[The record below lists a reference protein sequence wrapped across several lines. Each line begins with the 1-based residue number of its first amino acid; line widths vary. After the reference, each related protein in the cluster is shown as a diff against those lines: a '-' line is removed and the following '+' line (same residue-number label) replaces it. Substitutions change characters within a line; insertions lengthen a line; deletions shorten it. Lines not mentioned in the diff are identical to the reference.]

1 MLGAMKM
8 NSVRAHKRFHIIWT
22 IILITLIALLFLFPL
37 VWMIVS
43 SMKPESQI
51 YSNINNYKAF
61 LPSRNISD
69 WGKAYVG
76 VFSRFPV
83 LRYILNS
90 VFYASCVTI
99 GSIIVNALAGYG
111 FAKFKFTGRKLLFGL
126 LIALL
131 VVPGT
136 TLLIQQFQVAKLIG
150 ILNTPLAVILPG
162 ISSPFYIYMFRN
174 AFAAIPDSITEAA
187 ELDGA
192 SNIRIFWKI
201 LLPMTLPTVATV
213 GTLSFIGSWNDY
225 VWPLMA
231 LTDSNMFQLQVAITN
246 INSTNPVYMNQVM
259 AILTISTI
267 PLVLVYIF
275 FQKYLT
281 QGMGSVGNGDK

>member
-1 MLGAMKM
+1 M
-8 NSVRAHKRFHIIWT
+8 HKFMTRRRFYVIWT
-22 IILITLIALLFLFPL
+22 TVLITILALFFLFPL
-37 VWMIVS
+37 IWMIVS

-51 YSNINNYKAF
+51 YSNISNFKAF
-61 LPSRNISD
+61 LPSKNISD
-69 WGKAYVG
+69 WGKAYAG
-76 VFSRFPV
+76 IFQRFPIM
-83 LRYILNS
+83 RYILNS
-90 VFYASCVTI
+90 VFYATSVTV
-99 GSIIVNALAGYG
+99 GSIVVNALAGYG
-111 FAKFKFTGRKLLFGL
+111 FAKFNFTGRKLLFGL

-131 VVPGT
+131 VIPGT
-136 TLLIQQFQVAKLIG
+136 TLLIQQFQVAKTIG

-162 ISSPFYIYMFRN
+162 MSSPFYIYMFRN
-174 AFAAIPDSITEAA
+174 AFAAIPDSVTEAA

-192 SNIRIFWKI
+192 SNLRIFWNI

-225 VWPLMA
+225 VWPLMV
-231 LTDSNMFQLQVAITN
+231 LTNSDQFPLQVAITN

-259 AILTISTI
+259 AILTISTV

-281 QGMGSVGNGDK
+281 QGMGSAGNGDK

>member
-1 MLGAMKM
+1 M
-8 NSVRAHKRFHIIWT
+8 HKFMTRKKFHVIWT
-22 IILITLIALLFLFPL
+22 TVLITILALFFLFPL
-37 VWMIVS
+37 IWMIVS

-51 YSNINNYKAF
+51 YSNISNFKAF
-61 LPSRNISD
+61 LPSNNISD
-69 WGKAYVG
+69 WGKAYAG
-76 VFSRFPV
+76 IFQRFPIM
-83 LRYILNS
+83 RYILNS
-90 VFYASCVTI
+90 VFYATSVTV
-99 GSIIVNALAGYG
+99 GSIVVNALAGYG
-111 FAKFKFTGRKLLFGL
+111 FAKFNFTGRKLLFGL

-131 VVPGT
+131 VIPGT
-136 TLLIQQFQVAKLIG
+136 TLLIQQFQVAKTIG

-162 ISSPFYIYMFRN
+162 MSSPFYIYMFRN
-174 AFAAIPDSITEAA
+174 AFAAIPDSVTEAA

-192 SNIRIFWKI
+192 SNLRIFWNI

-225 VWPLMA
+225 VWPLMV
-231 LTDSNMFQLQVAITN
+231 LTNSNQFPLQVAIAN

-259 AILTISTI
+259 AILTISTV

-281 QGMGSVGNGDK
+281 QGMGSAGNGDK

>member
-1 MLGAMKM
+1 M
-8 NSVRAHKRFHIIWT
+8 VI
-22 IILITLIALLFLFPL
+22 
-37 VWMIVS
+37 
-43 SMKPESQI
+43 
-51 YSNINNYKAF
+51 
-61 LPSRNISD
+61 
-69 WGKAYVG
+69 
-76 VFSRFPV
+76 
-83 LRYILNS
+83 
-90 VFYASCVTI
+90 
-99 GSIIVNALAGYG
+99 
-111 FAKFKFTGRKLLFGL
+111 
-126 LIALL
+126 
-131 VVPGT
+131 PGT
-136 TLLIQQFQVAKLIG
+136 TLLIQQFQIAKTIG

-162 ISSPFYIYMFRN
+162 MSSPFYIYMFRN

-192 SNIRIFWKI
+192 SNLRIFWNI

-225 VWPLMA
+225 VWPLMV
-231 LTDSNMFQLQVAITN
+231 LTNTDQFPLQVAITN

-259 AILTISTI
+259 AILTISTV

>member
-1 MLGAMKM
+1 M
-8 NSVRAHKRFHIIWT
+8 HKFMTRKKFHVIWT
-22 IILITLIALLFLFPL
+22 TVLITILALFFLFPL
-37 VWMIVS
+37 IWMIVS

-51 YSNINNYKAF
+51 YSNISNFKTF
-61 LPSRNISD
+61 LPSKNISD
-69 WGKAYVG
+69 WGKAYAG
-76 VFSRFPV
+76 IFQRFPIM
-83 LRYILNS
+83 RYILNS
-90 VFYASCVTI
+90 VFYATSVTV
-99 GSIIVNALAGYG
+99 GSIVVNALAGYG
-111 FAKFKFTGRKLLFGL
+111 FAKFNFTGRKLLFGL

-131 VVPGT
+131 VIPGT
-136 TLLIQQFQVAKLIG
+136 TLLIQQFQVAKTIG

-162 ISSPFYIYMFRN
+162 MSSPFYIYMFRN
-174 AFAAIPDSITEAA
+174 AFAAIPDSVTEAA

-192 SNIRIFWKI
+192 SNLRIFWNI

-225 VWPLMA
+225 VWPLMV
-231 LTDSNMFQLQVAITN
+231 LTNSDQFPLQVAITN

-259 AILTISTI
+259 AILTISTV

-281 QGMGSVGNGDK
+281 QGMGSAGNGDK

>member
-1 MLGAMKM
+1 MTH
-8 NSVRAHKRFHIIWT
+8 RRFHTIWT
-22 IILITLIALLFLFPL
+22 TVLITILALFFLFPL

-51 YSNINNYKAF
+51 YANISNLKAF
-61 LPSRNISD
+61 LPSKNIGD
-69 WGKAYVG
+69 WGSAYASI
-76 VFSRFPV
+76 FHRFPV
-83 LRYILNS
+83 MRYIFNS
-90 VFYASCVTI
+90 VFYAASVTI
-99 GSIIVNALAGYG
+99 GSIVVNALAGYG
-111 FAKFKFTGRKLLFGL
+111 FAKFNFTGRKLLFGL

-131 VVPGT
+131 VIPG
-136 TLLIQQFQVAKLIG
+136 KSIG
-150 ILNTPLAVILPG
+150 ILNTSLAVILPG

-192 SNIRIFWKI
+192 SNFRTFWNI

-225 VWPLMA
+225 VWPLMV
-231 LTDSNMFQLQVAITN
+231 LTNSDQFPLQVAVTN

-259 AILTISTI
+259 AILTISTV
-267 PLVLVYIF
+267 PLILVYIF

-281 QGMGSVGNGDK
+281 QGMGSAGNGDK

>member
-1 MLGAMKM
+1 M
-8 NSVRAHKRFHIIWT
+8 HKFITHRRFHTIWT
-22 IILITLIALLFLFPL
+22 TVLITILALFFLFPL

-51 YSNINNYKAF
+51 YANISNLKAF
-61 LPSRNISD
+61 LPSKNIGD
-69 WGKAYVG
+69 WGSAYASI
-76 VFSRFPV
+76 FHRFPV
-83 LRYILNS
+83 MRYIFNS
-90 VFYASCVTI
+90 VFYAVSVTI
-99 GSIIVNALAGYG
+99 GSIVVNALAGYG
-111 FAKFKFTGRKLLFGL
+111 FAKFNFTGRKLLFGL

-131 VVPGT
+131 VIPGA
-136 TLLIQQFQVAKLIG
+136 TLLIQQFQIAKSIG
-150 ILNTPLAVILPG
+150 ILNTSLAVILPG

-192 SNIRIFWKI
+192 SNFRIFWNI

-225 VWPLMA
+225 VWPLMV
-231 LTDSNMFQLQVAITN
+231 LTNSDQFPLQVAVTN

-259 AILTISTI
+259 AILTISTV
-267 PLVLVYIF
+267 PLILVYIF

-281 QGMGSVGNGDK
+281 QGMGSAGNGDK

>member
-1 MLGAMKM
+1 MTRK
-8 NSVRAHKRFHIIWT
+8 KFHVIWT
-22 IILITLIALLFLFPL
+22 TVLITILALFFLFPL
-37 VWMIVS
+37 IWMIVS

-51 YSNINNYKAF
+51 YSNISNFKAF
-61 LPSRNISD
+61 LPSKNISD
-69 WGKAYVG
+69 WGKAYAG
-76 VFSRFPV
+76 IFQRFPIM
-83 LRYILNS
+83 RYILNS
-90 VFYASCVTI
+90 VFYATSVTV
-99 GSIIVNALAGYG
+99 GSIVVNALAGYG
-111 FAKFKFTGRKLLFGL
+111 FAKFNFTGRKLLFGL

-131 VVPGT
+131 VIPGT
-136 TLLIQQFQVAKLIG
+136 TLLIQQFQVAKTIG
-150 ILNTPLAVILPG
+150 ILNTPLAVILPAM
-162 ISSPFYIYMFRN
+162 SSPFYIYMFRN
-174 AFAAIPDSITEAA
+174 AFAAIPDSVTEAA

-192 SNIRIFWKI
+192 SNLRIFWNI

-225 VWPLMA
+225 VWPLMV
-231 LTDSNMFQLQVAITN
+231 LTNSDQFPLQVAITN

-281 QGMGSVGNGDK
+281 QGMGSAGNGDK

>member
-1 MLGAMKM
+1 MTRK
-8 NSVRAHKRFHIIWT
+8 KFHIIWT
-22 IILITLIALLFLFPL
+22 TVLITILALFFLFPL
-37 VWMIVS
+37 IWMIVS

-51 YSNINNYKAF
+51 YSNISNFKAF
-61 LPSRNISD
+61 LPSKNISD
-69 WGKAYVG
+69 WGKAYAG
-76 VFSRFPV
+76 IFQRFPIM
-83 LRYILNS
+83 RYILNS
-90 VFYASCVTI
+90 VFYATSVTV
-99 GSIIVNALAGYG
+99 GSIVVNALAGYG
-111 FAKFKFTGRKLLFGL
+111 FAKFNFTGRKLLFGL

-131 VVPGT
+131 VIPGT
-136 TLLIQQFQVAKLIG
+136 TLLIQQFQVAKTIG

-162 ISSPFYIYMFRN
+162 MSSPFYIYMFRN
-174 AFAAIPDSITEAA
+174 AFAAIPDSVTEAA

-192 SNIRIFWKI
+192 SNLRIFWNI

-225 VWPLMA
+225 VWPLMV
-231 LTDSNMFQLQVAITN
+231 LTNSDQFPLQVAITN

-259 AILTISTI
+259 AILTISTV

-281 QGMGSVGNGDK
+281 QGMGSAGNGDK

>member
-1 MLGAMKM
+1 M
-8 NSVRAHKRFHIIWT
+8 HKFMTRRRFHTIWT
-22 IILITLIALLFLFPL
+22 TVLITILALFFLFPL

-51 YSNINNYKAF
+51 YANISNLKAF
-61 LPSRNISD
+61 LPSKNIGD
-69 WGKAYVG
+69 WGSAYASI
-76 VFSRFPV
+76 FHRFPV
-83 LRYILNS
+83 MRYIFNS
-90 VFYASCVTI
+90 VFYAASVTI
-99 GSIIVNALAGYG
+99 GSIVVNALAGYG
-111 FAKFKFTGRKLLFGL
+111 FAKFNFTGRKLLFGL

-131 VVPGT
+131 VIPGT
-136 TLLIQQFQVAKLIG
+136 TLLIQQFQIAKSIG
-150 ILNTPLAVILPG
+150 ILNTALAVILPG

-192 SNIRIFWKI
+192 SNFRIFWNI

-225 VWPLMA
+225 VWPLMV
-231 LTDSNMFQLQVAITN
+231 LTNSDQFPLQVAITN
-246 INSTNPVYMNQVM
+246 INNTNPVYMNQVM
-259 AILTISTI
+259 AILTISTV
-267 PLVLVYIF
+267 PLILVYIF

-281 QGMGSVGNGDK
+281 QGMGSAGNGDK

>member
-1 MLGAMKM
+1 M
-8 NSVRAHKRFHIIWT
+8 NKFMTRKKFHIIWT
-22 IILITLIALLFLFPL
+22 TVLITILALFFLFPL
-37 VWMIVS
+37 IWMIVS

-51 YSNINNYKAF
+51 YSNISNFKAF
-61 LPSRNISD
+61 LPSKNISD
-69 WGKAYVG
+69 WGKAYAG
-76 VFSRFPV
+76 IFQRFPIM
-83 LRYILNS
+83 RYILNS
-90 VFYASCVTI
+90 VFYATSVTV
-99 GSIIVNALAGYG
+99 GSIVVNALAGYG
-111 FAKFKFTGRKLLFGL
+111 FAKFNFTGRKLLFGL

-131 VVPGT
+131 VIPGT
-136 TLLIQQFQVAKLIG
+136 TLLIQQFQIAKTIG

-192 SNIRIFWKI
+192 SNLRIFWNI

-225 VWPLMA
+225 VWPLMV
-231 LTDSNMFQLQVAITN
+231 LTNSDQFPLQVAITN

-259 AILTISTI
+259 AILTISTV

-281 QGMGSVGNGDK
+281 QGMGSAGNGDK

>member
-1 MLGAMKM
+1 MTRK
-8 NSVRAHKRFHIIWT
+8 KFHVIWT
-22 IILITLIALLFLFPL
+22 TVLITILALFFLFPL
-37 VWMIVS
+37 IWMIVS

-51 YSNINNYKAF
+51 YSNISNFKAF
-61 LPSRNISD
+61 LPSKNISD
-69 WGKAYVG
+69 WGKAYAG
-76 VFSRFPV
+76 IFQRFPIM
-83 LRYILNS
+83 RYILNS
-90 VFYASCVTI
+90 VFYATSVTV
-99 GSIIVNALAGYG
+99 GSIVVNALAGYG
-111 FAKFKFTGRKLLFGL
+111 FAKFNFTGRKLLFGL

-131 VVPGT
+131 VIPGT
-136 TLLIQQFQVAKLIG
+136 TLLIQQFQIAKTIG

-162 ISSPFYIYMFRN
+162 MSSPFYIYMFRN

-192 SNIRIFWKI
+192 SNLRIFWNI

-225 VWPLMA
+225 VWPLMV
-231 LTDSNMFQLQVAITN
+231 LTNSDQFPLQVAITN

-259 AILTISTI
+259 AILTISTV

-281 QGMGSVGNGDK
+281 QGMGSAGNGDK

>member
-1 MLGAMKM
+1 MRKFMTRK
-8 NSVRAHKRFHIIWT
+8 KFHVIWT
-22 IILITLIALLFLFPL
+22 TVLITILALFFLFPL
-37 VWMIVS
+37 IWMIVS

-51 YSNINNYKAF
+51 YSNISNFKAF
-61 LPSRNISD
+61 LPSKNISD

-76 VFSRFPV
+76 IFQRFPIM
-83 LRYILNS
+83 RYILNS
-90 VFYASCVTI
+90 VFYATSVTV
-99 GSIIVNALAGYG
+99 GSIVVNALAGYG
-111 FAKFKFTGRKLLFGL
+111 FAKFNFTGRKLLFGL

-131 VVPGT
+131 VIPGT
-136 TLLIQQFQVAKLIG
+136 TLLIQQFQVAKTIG

-162 ISSPFYIYMFRN
+162 MSSPFYIYMFRN
-174 AFAAIPDSITEAA
+174 AFAAIPDSVTEAA

-192 SNIRIFWKI
+192 SNLRIFWNI

-225 VWPLMA
+225 VWPLMV
-231 LTDSNMFQLQVAITN
+231 LTNSNQFPLQVAITN

-259 AILTISTI
+259 AILTISTV

-281 QGMGSVGNGDK
+281 QGMGSAGNGDK

>member
-1 MLGAMKM
+1 MT
-8 NSVRAHKRFHIIWT
+8 RRRFHTIWT
-22 IILITLIALLFLFPL
+22 TVLITILALFFLFPL

-51 YSNINNYKAF
+51 YANISNLKAF
-61 LPSRNISD
+61 LPSKNIGD
-69 WGKAYVG
+69 WGSAYASI
-76 VFSRFPV
+76 FHRFPV
-83 LRYILNS
+83 MRYIFNS
-90 VFYASCVTI
+90 VFYAASVTI
-99 GSIIVNALAGYG
+99 GSIVVNALAGYG
-111 FAKFKFTGRKLLFGL
+111 FAKFNFTGRKLLFGL

-131 VVPGT
+131 VIPGT
-136 TLLIQQFQVAKLIG
+136 TLLIQQFQIAKSIG
-150 ILNTPLAVILPG
+150 ILNTALAVILPG

-192 SNIRIFWKI
+192 SNFRIFWNI

-225 VWPLMA
+225 VWPLMV
-231 LTDSNMFQLQVAITN
+231 LTNSDQFPLQVAITN
-246 INSTNPVYMNQVM
+246 INNTNPVYMNQVM
-259 AILTISTI
+259 AILTISTV
-267 PLVLVYIF
+267 PLILVYIF

-281 QGMGSVGNGDK
+281 QGMGSAGNGDK

>member
-1 MLGAMKM
+1 M
-8 NSVRAHKRFHIIWT
+8 NKFMTRKKFHVIWT
-22 IILITLIALLFLFPL
+22 TVLITILALFFLFPL
-37 VWMIVS
+37 IWMIVS

-51 YSNINNYKAF
+51 YSNISNFKAF
-61 LPSRNISD
+61 LPSKNISD
-69 WGKAYVG
+69 WGKAYAG
-76 VFSRFPV
+76 IFKRFPIM
-83 LRYILNS
+83 RYILNS
-90 VFYASCVTI
+90 VFYATSVTV
-99 GSIIVNALAGYG
+99 GSIVVNALAGYG
-111 FAKFKFTGRKLLFGL
+111 FAKFNFTGRKLLFGL

-131 VVPGT
+131 VIPGT
-136 TLLIQQFQVAKLIG
+136 TLLIQQFQVAKTIG

-162 ISSPFYIYMFRN
+162 MSSPFYIYMFRN
-174 AFAAIPDSITEAA
+174 AFAAIPDSVTEAA

-192 SNIRIFWKI
+192 SNLKIFWNI

-225 VWPLMA
+225 VWPLMV
-231 LTDSNMFQLQVAITN
+231 LTNSDQFPLQVAITN

-259 AILTISTI
+259 AILTISTV

-281 QGMGSVGNGDK
+281 QGMGSAGNGDK

>member
-1 MLGAMKM
+1 MTRK
-8 NSVRAHKRFHIIWT
+8 KFHVIWT
-22 IILITLIALLFLFPL
+22 TVLITILALFFLFPL
-37 VWMIVS
+37 IWMIVS

-51 YSNINNYKAF
+51 YSNISNFKAF
-61 LPSRNISD
+61 LPSKNISD
-69 WGKAYVG
+69 WGKAYAG
-76 VFSRFPV
+76 IFQRFPIM
-83 LRYILNS
+83 RYILNS
-90 VFYASCVTI
+90 VFYATSVTV
-99 GSIIVNALAGYG
+99 GSIVVNALAGYG
-111 FAKFKFTGRKLLFGL
+111 FAKFNFTGRKLLFGL

-131 VVPGT
+131 VIPGT
-136 TLLIQQFQVAKLIG
+136 TLLIQQFQVAKTIG

-162 ISSPFYIYMFRN
+162 MSSPFYIYMFRN
-174 AFAAIPDSITEAA
+174 AFAAIPDSVTEAA

-192 SNIRIFWKI
+192 SNLRIFWNI

-225 VWPLMA
+225 VWPLMV
-231 LTDSNMFQLQVAITN
+231 LTNSDQFPLQVAITN

-259 AILTISTI
+259 AILTISTV

-281 QGMGSVGNGDK
+281 QGMGSAGNGDI

>member
-1 MLGAMKM
+1 M
-8 NSVRAHKRFHIIWT
+8 HKFMTRKKFHVIWT
-22 IILITLIALLFLFPL
+22 TVLITILALFFLFPL
-37 VWMIVS
+37 IWMIVS

-51 YSNINNYKAF
+51 YSNISNFKAF
-61 LPSRNISD
+61 LPSKNISD
-69 WGKAYVG
+69 WGKAYAG
-76 VFSRFPV
+76 IFQRFPIM
-83 LRYILNS
+83 RYILNS
-90 VFYASCVTI
+90 VFYATSVTV
-99 GSIIVNALAGYG
+99 GSIVVNALAGYG
-111 FAKFKFTGRKLLFGL
+111 FAKFNFTGRKLLFGL

-131 VVPGT
+131 VIPGT
-136 TLLIQQFQVAKLIG
+136 TLLIQQFQVAKTIG

-162 ISSPFYIYMFRN
+162 MSSPFYIYMFRN
-174 AFAAIPDSITEAA
+174 AFAAIPDSVTEAA

-192 SNIRIFWKI
+192 SNLRIFWNI

-225 VWPLMA
+225 VWPLMV
-231 LTDSNMFQLQVAITN
+231 LTNSDQFPLQVAITN

-259 AILTISTI
+259 AILTISTV

-281 QGMGSVGNGDK
+281 QGMGSAGNGDI

>member
-1 MLGAMKM
+1 M
-8 NSVRAHKRFHIIWT
+8 NKFMTRKKFHVIWT
-22 IILITLIALLFLFPL
+22 TVLITILALFFLFPL
-37 VWMIVS
+37 IWMIVS

-51 YSNINNYKAF
+51 YSNISNFKAF
-61 LPSRNISD
+61 LPSKNISD
-69 WGKAYVG
+69 WGKAYAG
-76 VFSRFPV
+76 IFQRFPIM
-83 LRYILNS
+83 RYILNS
-90 VFYASCVTI
+90 VFYATSVTV
-99 GSIIVNALAGYG
+99 GSIVVNALAGYG
-111 FAKFKFTGRKLLFGL
+111 FAKFNFTGRKLLFGL

-131 VVPGT
+131 VIPGT
-136 TLLIQQFQVAKLIG
+136 TLLIQQFQVAKTIG

-162 ISSPFYIYMFRN
+162 MSSPFYIYMFRN
-174 AFAAIPDSITEAA
+174 AFAAIPDSVTEAA

-192 SNIRIFWKI
+192 SNLRIFWNI

-225 VWPLMA
+225 VWPLMV
-231 LTDSNMFQLQVAITN
+231 LTNSDQFPLQVAITN

-259 AILTISTI
+259 AILTISTV

-281 QGMGSVGNGDK
+281 QGMGSAGNGDK

>member
-1 MLGAMKM
+1 MT
-8 NSVRAHKRFHIIWT
+8 RRRFHIIWT
-22 IILITLIALLFLFPL
+22 TVLITILALFFLFPL
-37 VWMIVS
+37 IWMIVS

-51 YSNINNYKAF
+51 YSNISNFKAF
-61 LPSRNISD
+61 LPSKNISD
-69 WGKAYVG
+69 WGKAYAG
-76 VFSRFPV
+76 IFQRFPIM
-83 LRYILNS
+83 RYILNS
-90 VFYASCVTI
+90 VFYATSVTV
-99 GSIIVNALAGYG
+99 GSIVVNALAGYG
-111 FAKFKFTGRKLLFGL
+111 FAKFNFTGRKLLFGL

-131 VVPGT
+131 VIPGT
-136 TLLIQQFQVAKLIG
+136 TLLIQQFQVAKTIG

-162 ISSPFYIYMFRN
+162 MSSPFYIYMFRN
-174 AFAAIPDSITEAA
+174 AFAAIPDSVTEAA

-192 SNIRIFWKI
+192 SNLRIFWNI

-225 VWPLMA
+225 VWPLMV
-231 LTDSNMFQLQVAITN
+231 LTNSDQFPLQVAITN

-259 AILTISTI
+259 AILTISTV

-281 QGMGSVGNGDK
+281 QGMGSAGNGDK

>member
-1 MLGAMKM
+1 MTRK
-8 NSVRAHKRFHIIWT
+8 KFHVIWT
-22 IILITLIALLFLFPL
+22 TVLITILALFFLFPL
-37 VWMIVS
+37 IWMIVS

-51 YSNINNYKAF
+51 YSNISNFKAF
-61 LPSRNISD
+61 LPSKNISD
-69 WGKAYVG
+69 WGKAYAG
-76 VFSRFPV
+76 IFQRFPIM
-83 LRYILNS
+83 RYILNS
-90 VFYASCVTI
+90 VFYATSVTV
-99 GSIIVNALAGYG
+99 GSIVVNALAGYG
-111 FAKFKFTGRKLLFGL
+111 FAKFNFTGRKLLFGL

-131 VVPGT
+131 VIPGT
-136 TLLIQQFQVAKLIG
+136 TLLIQQFQVAKTIG

-162 ISSPFYIYMFRN
+162 MSSPFYIYMFRN

-192 SNIRIFWKI
+192 SNLRIFWNI

-225 VWPLMA
+225 VWPLMV
-231 LTDSNMFQLQVAITN
+231 LTNSDQFPLQVAITN

-259 AILTISTI
+259 AILTISTV

-281 QGMGSVGNGDK
+281 QGMGSAGNGDK

>member
-1 MLGAMKM
+1 MTRK
-8 NSVRAHKRFHIIWT
+8 KFHIIWT
-22 IILITLIALLFLFPL
+22 TVLITILALFFLFPL
-37 VWMIVS
+37 IWMIVS

-51 YSNINNYKAF
+51 YSNISNFKAF
-61 LPSRNISD
+61 LPSKNISD
-69 WGKAYVG
+69 WGKAYAG
-76 VFSRFPV
+76 IFQRFPIM
-83 LRYILNS
+83 RYILNS
-90 VFYASCVTI
+90 VFYATSVTV
-99 GSIIVNALAGYG
+99 GSIVVNALAGYG
-111 FAKFKFTGRKLLFGL
+111 FAKFNFTGRKLLFGL

-131 VVPGT
+131 VIPGT
-136 TLLIQQFQVAKLIG
+136 TLLIQQFQIAKTIG

-162 ISSPFYIYMFRN
+162 MSSPFYIYMFRN

-192 SNIRIFWKI
+192 SNLRIFWNI

-225 VWPLMA
+225 VWPLMV
-231 LTDSNMFQLQVAITN
+231 LTNSDQFPLQVAITN

-259 AILTISTI
+259 AILTISTV

-281 QGMGSVGNGDK
+281 QGMGSAGNGDK

>member
-1 MLGAMKM
+1 M
-8 NSVRAHKRFHIIWT
+8 SRKRFHIIWT
-22 IILITLIALLFLFPL
+22 TVLITILALFFLFPL

-51 YSNINNYKAF
+51 YSNISSFKAF
-61 LPSRNISD
+61 LPSSNVSD
-69 WGKAYVG
+69 WGKAYVSI
-76 VFSRFPV
+76 FHRFPV
-83 LRYILNS
+83 MRYIFNS
-90 VFYASCVTI
+90 VFYATSVTV

-111 FAKFKFTGRKLLFGL
+111 FAKFNFTGRKLVFGL

-131 VVPGT
+131 VIPGT
-136 TLLIQQFQVAKLIG
+136 TLLIQQFQIAKTIG
-150 ILNTPLAVILPG
+150 ILNSPLAVILPG

-174 AFAAIPDSITEAA
+174 AFKAIPDSITEAA

-192 SNIRIFWKI
+192 NNLRIFWNI

-225 VWPLMA
+225 VWPLMV
-231 LTDSNMFQLQVAITN
+231 LTNSDQFPLQVAITN

-259 AILTISTI
+259 AILTISTV

-281 QGMGSVGNGDK
+281 QGMGSAGNGDK

>member
-1 MLGAMKM
+1 M
-8 NSVRAHKRFHIIWT
+8 NKFMTRKKFHVIWT
-22 IILITLIALLFLFPL
+22 TVLITILALFFLFPL
-37 VWMIVS
+37 IWMIVS

-51 YSNINNYKAF
+51 YSNISNFKAF
-61 LPSRNISD
+61 LPSKNISD
-69 WGKAYVG
+69 WGKAYAG
-76 VFSRFPV
+76 IFQRFPIM
-83 LRYILNS
+83 RYILNS
-90 VFYASCVTI
+90 VFYATSVTV
-99 GSIIVNALAGYG
+99 GSIVVNALAGYG
-111 FAKFKFTGRKLLFGL
+111 FAKFNFTGRKLLFGL

-131 VVPGT
+131 VIPGT
-136 TLLIQQFQVAKLIG
+136 TLLIQQFQVAKTIG

-174 AFAAIPDSITEAA
+174 AFAAIPDSVTEAA

-192 SNIRIFWKI
+192 SNLRIFWNI

-225 VWPLMA
+225 VWPLMV
-231 LTDSNMFQLQVAITN
+231 LTNSDQFPLQVAITN

-259 AILTISTI
+259 AILTISTV

-281 QGMGSVGNGDK
+281 QGMGSAGNGDK

>member
-1 MLGAMKM
+1 MTRK
-8 NSVRAHKRFHIIWT
+8 KFHIIWT
-22 IILITLIALLFLFPL
+22 TVLITILALFFLFPL
-37 VWMIVS
+37 IWMIVS

-51 YSNINNYKAF
+51 YSNISNFKAF
-61 LPSRNISD
+61 LPSKNISD
-69 WGKAYVG
+69 WGKAYVSI
-76 VFSRFPV
+76 FHRFPV
-83 LRYILNS
+83 MRYILNS
-90 VFYASCVTI
+90 VFYATSVTV
-99 GSIIVNALAGYG
+99 GSIVVNALAGYG
-111 FAKFKFTGRKLLFGL
+111 FAKFNFTGRKLLFGL

-131 VVPGT
+131 VIPGT
-136 TLLIQQFQVAKLIG
+136 TLLIQQFQIAKTIG

-162 ISSPFYIYMFRN
+162 MSSPFYIYMFRN
-174 AFAAIPDSITEAA
+174 AFAAIPDSVTEAA

-192 SNIRIFWKI
+192 SNLRIFWNI

-225 VWPLMA
+225 VWPLMV
-231 LTDSNMFQLQVAITN
+231 LTNSDQFPLQVAITN

-259 AILTISTI
+259 AILTISTV

-281 QGMGSVGNGDK
+281 QGMGSAGNGDK

>member
-1 MLGAMKM
+1 M
-8 NSVRAHKRFHIIWT
+8 NKFMTRKKFHVIWT
-22 IILITLIALLFLFPL
+22 TVLITILALFFLFPL
-37 VWMIVS
+37 IWMIVS

-51 YSNINNYKAF
+51 YSNISNFKAF
-61 LPSRNISD
+61 LPSKNISD
-69 WGKAYVG
+69 WGKAYAG
-76 VFSRFPV
+76 IFQRFPIMI
-83 LRYILNS
+83 YILNS
-90 VFYASCVTI
+90 VFYATSVTV
-99 GSIIVNALAGYG
+99 GSIVVNALAGYG
-111 FAKFKFTGRKLLFGL
+111 FAKFNFTGRKLLFGL

-131 VVPGT
+131 VIPGT
-136 TLLIQQFQVAKLIG
+136 TLLIQQFQVAKTIG

-162 ISSPFYIYMFRN
+162 MSSPFYIYMFRN
-174 AFAAIPDSITEAA
+174 AFAAIPDSVTEAA

-192 SNIRIFWKI
+192 SNLRIFWNI

-225 VWPLMA
+225 VWPLMV
-231 LTDSNMFQLQVAITN
+231 LTNSDQFPLQVAITN

-259 AILTISTI
+259 AILTISTV

-281 QGMGSVGNGDK
+281 QGMGSAGNGDK

>member
-1 MLGAMKM
+1 M
-8 NSVRAHKRFHIIWT
+8 WT
-22 IILITLIALLFLFPL
+22 TVLITILALFFLFPL

-51 YSNINNYKAF
+51 YANISNLKAF
-61 LPSRNISD
+61 LPSKNIGD
-69 WGKAYVG
+69 WGSAYASI
-76 VFSRFPV
+76 FHRFPV
-83 LRYILNS
+83 MRYIFNS
-90 VFYASCVTI
+90 VFYAVSVTI
-99 GSIIVNALAGYG
+99 GSIVVNALAGYG
-111 FAKFKFTGRKLLFGL
+111 FAKFNFTGRKLLFGL

-131 VVPGT
+131 VIPGA
-136 TLLIQQFQVAKLIG
+136 TLLIQQFQIAKSIG
-150 ILNTPLAVILPG
+150 ILNTSLAVILPG

-192 SNIRIFWKI
+192 SNFRIFWNI

-225 VWPLMA
+225 VWPLMV
-231 LTDSNMFQLQVAITN
+231 LTNSDQFPLQVAVTN

-259 AILTISTI
+259 AILTISTV
-267 PLVLVYIF
+267 PLILVYIF

-281 QGMGSVGNGDK
+281 QGMGSAGNGDK

>member
-1 MLGAMKM
+1 MTRK
-8 NSVRAHKRFHIIWT
+8 KFHVIWT
-22 IILITLIALLFLFPL
+22 TVLITILALFFLFPL
-37 VWMIVS
+37 IWMIVS

-51 YSNINNYKAF
+51 YSNISNFKAF
-61 LPSRNISD
+61 LPSKNISD
-69 WGKAYVG
+69 WGKAYAG
-76 VFSRFPV
+76 IFKRFPIM
-83 LRYILNS
+83 RYILNS
-90 VFYASCVTI
+90 VFYATSVTV
-99 GSIIVNALAGYG
+99 GSIVVNALAGYG
-111 FAKFKFTGRKLLFGL
+111 FAKFNFTGRKLLFGL

-131 VVPGT
+131 VIPGT
-136 TLLIQQFQVAKLIG
+136 TLLIQQFQVAKTIG

-162 ISSPFYIYMFRN
+162 MSSPFYIYMFRN
-174 AFAAIPDSITEAA
+174 AFAAIPDSVTEAA

-192 SNIRIFWKI
+192 SNLKIFWNI

-225 VWPLMA
+225 VWPLMV
-231 LTDSNMFQLQVAITN
+231 LTNSDQFPLQVAITN

-259 AILTISTI
+259 AILTISTV

-281 QGMGSVGNGDK
+281 QGMGSAGNGDK

>member
-1 MLGAMKM
+1 MH
-8 NSVRAHKRFHIIWT
+8 RFITRRRFHVIWT
-22 IILITLIALLFLFPL
+22 TILITILALFFLFPL

-43 SMKPESQI
+43 SMKPEEQI
-51 YSNINNYKAF
+51 YSNLSNIKAF
-61 LPSRNISD
+61 LPSGNISD
-69 WGKAYVG
+69 WGKAYAAI
-76 VFSRFPV
+76 FHRFPV
-83 LRYILNS
+83 LRYIFNS
-90 VFYASCVTI
+90 VFYAASVTI
-99 GSIIVNALAGYG
+99 GSIIVNSLAGYG
-111 FAKFKFTGRKLLFGL
+111 FAKFNFTGRKLLFGL

-131 VVPGT
+131 VIPGT
-136 TLLIQQFQVAKLIG
+136 TLLIQQFQIAKSLG

-174 AFAAIPDSITEAA
+174 AFAAIPNSVTEAA

-192 SNIRIFWKI
+192 SNLRIFWNI

-225 VWPLMA
+225 VWPLMV
-231 LTDSNMFQLQVAITN
+231 LTNSNQFPLQVAITN

-267 PLVLVYIF
+267 PLILVYIF

-281 QGMGSVGNGDK
+281 QGMGSAGNGDK

>member
-1 MLGAMKM
+1 M
-8 NSVRAHKRFHIIWT
+8 NKFMTRKKFHVIWT
-22 IILITLIALLFLFPL
+22 TVLITILALFFLFPL
-37 VWMIVS
+37 IWMIVS

-51 YSNINNYKAF
+51 YSNISNFKAF
-61 LPSRNISD
+61 LPSKNISD
-69 WGKAYVG
+69 WGKAYAG
-76 VFSRFPV
+76 IFQRFPIM
-83 LRYILNS
+83 RYILNS
-90 VFYASCVTI
+90 VFYATSVTV
-99 GSIIVNALAGYG
+99 GSIVINALAGYG
-111 FAKFKFTGRKLLFGL
+111 FAKFNFTGRKLLFGL

-131 VVPGT
+131 VIPGT
-136 TLLIQQFQVAKLIG
+136 TLLIQQFQIAKTIG

-162 ISSPFYIYMFRN
+162 MSSPFYIYMFRN

-192 SNIRIFWKI
+192 SNLRIFWNI

-225 VWPLMA
+225 VWPLMV
-231 LTDSNMFQLQVAITN
+231 LTNSDQFPLQVAITN

-259 AILTISTI
+259 AILTISTV

-281 QGMGSVGNGDK
+281 QGMGSAGNGDK